1 MKKELL
7 FLEEIFSWPIDNPFK
22 DKSVFGDEVVDAR
35 EIYSSL
41 REATE
46 DLYWNLIPEVY
57 EQNDEEVRYAFSL
70 EDLYQFLLPYWERTK
85 FQDIMVSWKY
95 SLYLF
100 LERHF
105 SLKEKDESTSFLYF
119 DSVLYYLPFNTL
131 EGEK

>member
-7 FLEEIFSWPIDNPFK
+7 FLEEIFSWPMDNPFK
-22 DKSVFGDEVVDAR
+22 DNSVFGDEVVDAR

-70 EDLYQFLLPYWERTK
+70 LT
-85 FQDIMVSWKY
+85 
-95 SLYLF
+95 
-100 LERHF
+100 
-105 SLKEKDESTSFLYF
+105 ESALNKLGAVY
-119 DSVLYYLPFNTL
+119 
-131 EGEK
+131 E

>member
-7 FLEEIFSWPIDNPFK
+7 FLEEIFSWTMDNPFK
-22 DKSVFGDEVVDAR
+22 DNSVFGDEVVDAR

-57 EQNDEEVRYAFSL
+57 EQNDEEVQYTFSL
-70 EDLYQFLLPYWERTK
+70 EDLYQFLIPYWERTL
-85 FQDIMVSWKY
+85 FQNLMTSWKY

-100 LERHF
+100 LDRYF
-105 SLKEKDESTSFLYF
+105 PEKKLENLDSRNLDILYT
-119 DSVLYYLPFNTL
+119 VYKN
-131 EGEK
+131 